1 MLFRIELLFI
11 SDNQLYSLNRSLF
24 NCTIDM
30 DSCLTTV
37 PEESFYLFE
46 IIITRAISQGNTRN
60 ICTIISIIKGLIEQY
75 LHAFVLSLIRGRKTL
90 PIPAG
95 TVSLPKDQLA
105 MVVILN
111 DISVDLL
118 LLGLFIGVY

>member
-1 MLFRIELLFI
+1 
-11 SDNQLYSLNRSLF
+11 
-24 NCTIDM
+24 M

-118 LLGLFIGVY
+118 LLGLFIVVY